1 MKRRDFV
8 KNTAL
13 GAIGVPFVIEQFKY
27 NTIGKE
33 MFSYG
38 KSAEDRVLIL
48 IRLNG
53 GNDGLNTIVPMD
65 GYDNL
70 VIQRPNIVLP
80 QASILDLGVSNL
92 GMHPSMTGMKN
103 MFDDGKMSIIQ
114 NVGYP
119 QQNRSHF
126 KSMEIWSN
134 AIADTN
140 GNTGWLGRHL
150 ENEAPGFP
158 DGYPNATDPDPFAI
172 SMGYEVSSTCQG
184 LVTNFS
190 VAVNDPNNM
199 NQLSQSIDNF
209 ENSYYG
215 DHLEF
220 ISTIIDQSNAYATQV
235 TAAVGAG
242 NSMSSMYD
250 MNNNMAV
257 QLQNVAKM
265 ISGGLQTKIYILN
278 INGFD
283 THDAQADV
291 TDATLGTHA
300 DLLKT
305 VSDAVAA
312 FQDDLSLLG
321 LEDRVIGMTFSEF
334 GRQVASNASIGTDHG
349 DAAPMF
355 LFGSCLNNQVLGMNP
370 VISDTITSQAGIP
383 FEYDF
388 RNIYASILKDWFLA
402 PETQVQ
408 AMFEQTVNFIPLANT
423 CNNFAGVDEND
434 TAYAGKV
441 YPNPSRS
448 QVTLEFNSGFEDV
461 SVGIYD
467 ATGRLVKE
475 LFSKS
480 MNQDVHKVPVDISDL
495 NAGTYRFLILK
506 DSGKET
512 ISFVKIEK

>member
-8 KNTAL
+8 RNTSL

-65 GYDNL
+65 SYDNL
-70 VIQRPNIVLP
+70 VIQRSNIVLP

-92 GMHPSMTGMKN
+92 GMHPAMSGMKN
-103 MFDDGKMSIIQ
+103 MFDDGKLSIIQ

-126 KSMEIWSN
+126 KSMEVWSN
-134 AIADTN
+134 AMADTN

-158 DGYPNATDPDPFAI
+158 DGYPDAANPDPFAI
-172 SMGYEVSSTCQG
+172 SMGYEVSATCQG
-184 LVTNFS
+184 LVSNFS

-199 NQLSQSIDNF
+199 NQLSQSINNF

-220 ISTIIDQSNAYATQV
+220 ISTIIDQSNAYATQI
-235 TAAVGAG
+235 TDAVGAG
-242 NSMSSMYD
+242 NSLSSQYD
-250 MNNNMAV
+250 MNNGMAV

-265 ISGGLQTKIYILN
+265 ISGGLKTKVYILN

-283 THDAQADV
+283 THDSQADV
-291 TDATLGTHA
+291 SDATVGVHA
-300 DLLKT
+300 DLLTT
-305 VSDAVAA
+305 VTDAVSA

-334 GRQVASNASIGTDHG
+334 GRQIASNASIGTDHG

-370 VISDTITSQAGIP
+370 VVSDTIVSQAGIP

-402 PETQVQ
+402 PEAQIQ
-408 AMFEQTVNFIPLANT
+408 AMFEQTVNFIPLANS
-423 CNNFAGVDEND
+423 CNNFSGIDENE
-434 TAYAGKV
+434 AASSVKC
-441 YPNPSRS
+441 YPNPSVS
-448 QVTLEFNSGFEDV
+448 TITLEFNSLNEDV

-467 ATGRLVKE
+467 AAGSLVRE
-475 LFSKS
+475 IFSKS
-480 MNQDVHKVPVDISDL
+480 LYQDKHTTVVDISNL
-495 NAGTYRFLILK
+495 TEGNYRFLILK
-506 DSGKET
+506 ESGKET
-512 ISFVKIEK
+512 ASFIKIDK